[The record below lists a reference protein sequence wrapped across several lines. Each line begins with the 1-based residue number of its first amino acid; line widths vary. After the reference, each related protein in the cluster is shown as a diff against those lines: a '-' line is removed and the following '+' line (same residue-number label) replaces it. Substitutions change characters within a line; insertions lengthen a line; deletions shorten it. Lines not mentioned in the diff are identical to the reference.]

1 MDTNDTDFSS
11 GFKVQGSRFKSL
23 RAFQLLNFKQRSVQ
37 LLNNNAAN
45 ARIINELYF
54 SFFINNAA
62 NARIINEL
70 YFSFFINNA
79 ANARIIYEF
88 IFHF

>member
-23 RAFQLLNFKQRSVQ
+23 RAFQLLNFKQRRVL
-37 LLNNNAAN
+37 LLN
-45 ARIINELYF
+45 YY
-54 SFFINNAA
+54 AA

-88 IFHF
+88 IFHFLLIMPLMRE

>member
-45 ARIINELYF
+45 ARII
-54 SFFINNAA
+54 
-62 NARIINEL
+62 
-70 YFSFFINNA
+70 
-79 ANARIIYEF
+79 YEF
-88 IFHF
+88 IFHFLLIMPLMRE